1 MNQAPLA
8 SKEIAISP
16 DACSIHFHSKH
27 EKMSALHHAVT
38 QLDLKM
44 ALAFMYLFFSLTT
57 KLTSPIKQ
65 AEYWLICQGYW
76 KGALNT
82 KDL

>member
-16 DACSIHFHSKH
+16 DSCSIHFLSKH
-27 EKMSALHHAVT
+27 EKMAALHHAVT
-38 QLDLKM
+38 QLELKM

-57 KLTSPIKQ
+57 KLTSPSKQ
-65 AEYWLICQGYW
+65 AEYWLIC
-76 KGALNT
+76 
-82 KDL
+82 